1 MYLMKLSENAKKSFL
16 ELAYLVA
23 AVDNDFSDE
32 EKIVMEA
39 YKKELQIDY
48 DLDAMDGNINL
59 ETVIRILCQDANEA
73 EKKIIVFEII
83 GLAMTDNLYDDEE
96 KKTVKML
103 NEAFQLDETY
113 PSSCESLINQYIELQ
128 TQIDA
133 LVTEN

>member
-1 MYLMKLSENAKKSFL
+1 MYLMKLSDSVKNSFL

-23 AVDNDFSDE
+23 VADNDFSDE

-39 YKKELQIDY
+39 YKNELQIDY
-48 DLDAMDGNINL
+48 DLQTIDNSINL
-59 ETVIRILCQDANEA
+59 ETVIQSLCTNANEA

-96 KKTVKML
+96 RKTIKQI
-103 NEAFQLDETY
+103 NEAFQLDAAY
-113 PSSCESLINQYIELQ
+113 LLNCEQLINKYIELQ

-133 LVTEN
+133 LVIEN